1 MDSKR
6 FFFFLLEAASNSTR
20 IMGEAGDLIVFM
32 RGEMLG
38 SKKIPIFSNDF
49 L

>member
-6 FFFFLLEAASNSTR
+6 FFLLEAASNSTR
-20 IMGEAGDLIVFM
+20 IMGEVGDLIVFM

-38 SKKIPIFSNDF
+38 KWK
-49 L
+49 